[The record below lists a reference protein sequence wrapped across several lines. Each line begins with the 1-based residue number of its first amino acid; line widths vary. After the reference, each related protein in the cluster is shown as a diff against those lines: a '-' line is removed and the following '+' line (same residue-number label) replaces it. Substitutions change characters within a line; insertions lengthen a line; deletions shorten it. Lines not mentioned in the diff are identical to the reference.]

1 VNDPVRTS
9 PFSRVGAHNCSTKL
23 DEWDESFMRS
33 MYKIWGLSIAEIA
46 RRRELPSTTVRDI
59 VRRRTWTH
67 V

>member
-9 PFSRVGAHNCSTKL
+9 PFARVGAHNGSTKL
-23 DEWDESFMRS
+23 DEWDVCFMRS
-33 MYKIWGLSIAEIA
+33 MHKIWGLSIAEID